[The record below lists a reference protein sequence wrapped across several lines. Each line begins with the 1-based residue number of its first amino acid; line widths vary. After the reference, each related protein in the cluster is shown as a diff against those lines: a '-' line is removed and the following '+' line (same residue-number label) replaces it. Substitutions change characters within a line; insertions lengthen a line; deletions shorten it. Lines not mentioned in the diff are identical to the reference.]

1 MKFRYYLLCFCFTFS
16 LLGQSYDDKYVP
28 TVPGLKLV
36 QDASIITYK
45 GRGSND
51 KNRGYSNSIKASIE
65 NSLLSAARQETRSH
79 LAMQRIKRLNKE
91 RAFNKEAVIASHWVN
106 SQTGKLSGMSWWA
119 LSEEEKLHHRI
130 SFAQYWN
137 KPSEKSPEDE
147 LEEEM
152 ALAWAQS
159 KTGQAD
165 GRTWREIPQSEKIS
179 LKYNYMERKKR
190 GLVANKKSV
199 PQVEYKLAWASLKS
213 KGIVNQHWWE
223 LSPEQRNYFR
233 KAFHEIST
241 SKPGILLAGKKP
253 AQRGTTLL
261 AKR

>member
-1 MKFRYYLLCFCFTFS
+1 
-16 LLGQSYDDKYVP
+16 
-28 TVPGLKLV
+28 
-36 QDASIITYK
+36 
-45 GRGSND
+45 
-51 KNRGYSNSIKASIE
+51 
-65 NSLLSAARQETRSH
+65 
-79 LAMQRIKRLNKE
+79 
-91 RAFNKEAVIASHWVN
+91 
-106 SQTGKLSGMSWWA
+106 
-119 LSEEEKLHHRI
+119 
-130 SFAQYWN
+130 
-137 KPSEKSPEDE
+137 
-147 LEEEM
+147 
-152 ALAWAQS
+152 
-159 KTGQAD
+159 
-165 GRTWREIPQSEKIS
+165 
-179 LKYNYMERKKR
+179 MERKKR

>member
-1 MKFRYYLLCFCFTFS
+1 MKHSIFLLSLFFS
-16 LLGQSYDDKYVP
+16 ILAWGQS
-28 TVPGLKLV
+28 
-36 QDASIITYK
+36 SIIQYK

-51 KNRGYSNSIKASIE
+51 LNRGYSNKVKASME
-65 NSLLSAARQETRSH
+65 RALLNAARQEVQSH
-79 LAMQRIKRLNKE
+79 LEKQRVKRIYRH

-119 LSEEEKLHHRI
+119 LSEEEKFHHRI

-137 KPSEKSPEDE
+137 KPAEKSPEDE